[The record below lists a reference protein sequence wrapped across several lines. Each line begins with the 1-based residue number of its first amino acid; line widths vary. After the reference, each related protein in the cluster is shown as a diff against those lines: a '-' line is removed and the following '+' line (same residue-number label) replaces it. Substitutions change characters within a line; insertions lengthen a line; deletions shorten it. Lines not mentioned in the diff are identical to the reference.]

1 MSAPDSAPAP
11 DAPAPAL
18 SDLGYANGWRE
29 VPAIV
34 LECQSHPSHFAYR
47 SEALLNSS
55 GTLHRCTCTLC
66 RYTFLVDSSG

>member
-1 MSAPDSAPAP
+1 MSAPDSAPAG
-11 DAPAPAL
+11 DAPAPPL

-47 SEALLNSS
+47 SEELLNSS

-66 RYTFLVDSSG
+66 RYTFLVDSS